1 MSVGLLR
8 SSHRIFFS
16 FSYWHTVSQK
26 ITIHTY
32 MDSVLVSYAFFPNAS
47 QYMDATAFLKNYD
60 KTGFAITVRLLV
72 KKTSEKAA

>member
-1 MSVGLLR
+1 
-8 SSHRIFFS
+8 
-16 FSYWHTVSQK
+16 
-26 ITIHTY
+26 

-72 KKTSEKAA
+72 KKKTSEKAAWHRPGVHNRIW